1 MKKAKYREINLY
13 SYYDFSG
20 MARHLEE
27 MARQGWQL
35 ENIGSQF
42 WTYRRCPP
50 TEMRYAVVY
59 FEKASDLDTAP
70 LQEQQ
75 DFWEM
80 CRTAGWELAA
90 SRGVMQIF
98 RNPDPHAVPIET
110 DPVVQVENVHAAMK
124 KTLVPSYAVLLG
136 CCLLQIWL
144 TVRRAASDPIDLLT
158 DPFRLPSFLLWGILG
173 IHIAADLISYFRW
186 LRKAR
191 TTARE
196 EGTLL
201 PPKSQRWRQMV
212 LLAFGFLYI
221 LFLIF
226 SALGICGYTDIPLP
240 ILLIALVYGAVL
252 TIGIRGIQYLLK
264 RRGVSPV
271 TNRVL
276 SGVIGCGACF
286 LVLFAGVKWIAGG
299 TPAMQGH
306 VNTETRTSP
315 AYPAG
320 DTEHTYTVY
329 HDPLPLTVEDLV
341 GETAYTDYSC
351 RRDVEGT
358 PLMTQYDYRQE
369 VPFVFTVSP
378 EDGPELD
385 YTVYQIKLDCLYE
398 PLKSSFFKDKVYTIH
413 GQIDFVIPHG
423 WEAADAA
430 PWGALDAYQRHDES
444 GTPTGSYLLC
454 YENRFVEI
462 RFDGWDNAAPTAE
475 QMALV
480 RDILGF
486 GALT

>member
-20 MARHLEE
+20 MARHLED

-35 ENIGSQF
+35 ERIGSQF

-59 FEKASDLDTAP
+59 FEKASDLDAAP

-124 KTLVPSYAVLLG
+124 KTLIPSYAVLLG

-158 DPFRLPSFLLWGILG
+158 DPFTLPSILLWGILG

-221 LFLIF
+221 L
-226 SALGICGYTDIPLP
+226 LP
-240 ILLIALVYGAVL
+240 ILLIAPVYGAVL
-252 TIGIRGIQYLLK
+252 TIGIRGSQYLMK
-264 RRGVSPV
+264 RQGVSPV

-276 SGVIGCGACF
+276 SCVIGCGACF

-341 GETAYTDYSC
+341 GETAYQKLGKELMSVDELAVLDGGKCILQLRGVRPFLSNKYDLTKHPLYRYTADYDKKYAFDIERFLSH
-351 RRDVEGT
+351 RLKLKPDDAVE
-358 PLMTQYDYRQE
+358 
-369 VPFVFTVSP
+369 
-378 EDGPELD
+378 
-385 YTVYQIKLDCLYE
+385 VYQADLSGE
-398 PLKSSFFKDKVYTIH
+398 PV
-413 GQIDFVIPHG
+413 
-423 WEAADAA
+423 A
-430 PWGALDAYQRHDES
+430 
-444 GTPTGSYLLC
+444 
-454 YENRFVEI
+454 
-462 RFDGWDNAAPTAE
+462 
-475 QMALV
+475 
-480 RDILGF
+480 
-486 GALT
+486 

>member
-1 MKKAKYREINLY
+1 MKRKKYRELNLY

-124 KTLVPSYAVLLG
+124 KTLVPSYTVLLG

-144 TVRRAASDPIDLLT
+144 IVRRAASDPIDLLT
-158 DPFRLPSFLLWGILG
+158 NPFTLPSSLLWSILW
-173 IHIAADLISYFRW
+173 IHTAADLIFYFRW

-212 LLAFGFLYI
+212 LLAVVLLYI

-226 SALGICGYTDIPLP
+226 SALGIFGYTDIPLP
-240 ILLIALVYGAVL
+240 ILLIALVNGAVL

-276 SGVIGCGACF
+276 SVVIGCGACF

-299 TPAMQGH
+299 TPPCRAMS
-306 VNTETRTSP
+306 TRRP
-315 AYPAG
+315 APPPP
-320 DTEHTYTVY
+320 T
-329 HDPLPLTVEDLV
+329 LPVTR
-341 GETAYTDYSC
+341 SIP
-351 RRDVEGT
+351 T
-358 PLMTQYDYRQE
+358 PST
-369 VPFVFTVSP
+369 
-378 EDGPELD
+378 
-385 YTVYQIKLDCLYE
+385 
-398 PLKSSFFKDKVYTIH
+398 TI
-413 GQIDFVIPHG
+413 PC
-423 WEAADAA
+423 
-430 PWGALDAYQRHDES
+430 P
-444 GTPTGSYLLC
+444 
-454 YENRFVEI
+454 
-462 RFDGWDNAAPTAE
+462 
-475 QMALV
+475 
-480 RDILGF
+480 
-486 GALT
+486 